1 MNLDNAVLA
10 WIEYGDHDMLTANQQ
25 AAEKYLKAGLAAFS
39 LPIPKTHDL
48 LSLNR
53 QLAPCFP
60 KIAELEMDCDR
71 LTDFGTVTRYPNES
85 VSWMR
90 VKSQW
95 QKMPVVVYVTCFG
108 TGCSRNKS

>member
-85 VSWMR
+85 VVLDEGKITLAEDASGR
-90 VKSQW
+90 I
-95 QKMPVVVYVTCFG
+95 CDLL
-108 TGCSRNKS
+108 RNWLFTK